1 MEGLD
6 RTPAPLDRQQLL
18 AALAEAQTAVGVCE
32 PNPRVGCVIGDA
44 SGQVLG
50 RGATQAVGGPHAE
63 IMALRDAQAN
73 GHSVVGATAWVTLE
87 PCAHHGRTPPCC
99 DALVAAGIG
108 RVVIGGRDPNPKVDG
123 AGAGRLRAAGVAV
136 AWAPEDIEQACRELN
151 PGFFQ
156 RHEIGRPWVRMKA
169 ALSADGRVAKP
180 DGSSQ
185 WITGPAAREDGHRW
199 RLRADAVLTG
209 VGTVLADDPLLT
221 VRLPEARRQ
230 PLRVVLDTRWRTP
243 PTARLLSS
251 GSPAL
256 IVGCE
261 PLDTAHARRLAE
273 AGATLA
279 RVASGPQGQV
289 DLQAL
294 LQLLA
299 AREVNELHVEAGPQ
313 LNGALLEGGWV
324 DELLLYLA
332 PRLLGDGLPPALL
345 ATGEPLA
352 EAPRWRWHGLCPV
365 GDDLRLLAR
374 RSTAHSRGVEA
385 AYTAPVPARPSTG
398 LQALESSKTNAE
410 STAWQNTSASGTDPA
425 CKGAS

>member
-1 MEGLD
+1 VALLNRTTDPQD
-6 RTPAPLDRQQLL
+6 RERLL
-18 AALAEAQTAVGVCE
+18 AALAEAETAIGVSE
-32 PNPRVGCVIGDA
+32 PNPRVGCLIGHA
-44 SGQVLG
+44 SGPVLG

-99 DALVAAGIG
+99 DALVAAGIA

-123 AGAGRLRAAGVAV
+123 AGAGRLQAAGVQV
-136 AWAPEDIEQACRELN
+136 AWAPEDIELACRELN

-156 RHEIGRPWVRMKA
+156 RHESGRPWVRMKA
-169 ALSADGRVAKP
+169 ALTADGRVARP

-199 RLRADAVLTG
+199 RLRADAVITG
-209 VGTVLADDPLLT
+209 VGTVLADDPLMT

-243 PTARLLSS
+243 PTARLLAS
-251 GSPAL
+251 GPPVL

-261 PLDTAHARRLAE
+261 PLDTAPARRLAD
-273 AGATLA
+273 AGALLVRVEADA
-279 RVASGPQGQV
+279 RGHV
-289 DLQAL
+289 DLQAV

-299 AREVNELHVEAGPQ
+299 SREVNELHVEAGPQ
-313 LNGALLEGGWV
+313 LNGAWLEGDWV

-332 PRLLGDGLPPALL
+332 PRLLGSGLPPAVL

-352 EAPRWRWHGLCPV
+352 EAPLWRWHTLSPV
-365 GDDLRLLAR
+365 GDDLRLTAR

-385 AYTAPVPARPSTG
+385 AYTAPAPVRSITPSPG
-398 LQALESSKTNAE
+398 LGSSKTNAE
-410 STAWQNTSASGTDPA
+410 SKAWPNTPVDGTDPA

>member
-1 MEGLD
+1 MAGLN
-6 RTPAPLDRQQLL
+6 RTSAPLDRQRLL

-123 AGAGRLRAAGVAV
+123 AGAARLRAAGVEV
-136 AWAPEDIEQACRELN
+136 AWASEEVEQACRELN

-230 PLRVVLDTRWRTP
+230 PLRVVLDSRWRTP
-243 PTARLLSS
+243 PAARLLTS
-251 GSPAL
+251 GSPVL
-256 IVGCE
+256 IVGCGALE
-261 PLDTAHARRLAE
+261 APHARRLAD
-273 AGATLA
+273 AGAELA
-279 RVASGPQGQV
+279 RVAAGPGGQV

-294 LQLLA
+294 LHLLA

-313 LNGALLEGGWV
+313 LNGALLDGGWV

-332 PRLLGDGLPPALL
+332 PRLLGDGLAPAVL

-352 EAPRWRWHGLCPV
+352 EGPRWRWHHLCAV
-365 GDDLRLLAR
+365 GDDLRLTAR
-374 RSTAHSRGVEA
+374 RRTAHSRGVEP
-385 AYTAPVPARPSTG
+385 AYSPPAGAGSATTLPS
-398 LQALESSKTNAE
+398 AESSKTNAE
-410 STAWQNTSASGTDPA
+410 SRAWPNTPVAGTDPA